1 MMYSVWL
8 YRFKPGLTYSTLDML
23 RTRGAEKVYP
33 GTLTEGGT
41 FLGRCWGHTN
51 YTFGSVFRRDGLAAA
66 RAEVEDVD
74 NLSRNLRI
82 LSPTVAA
89 MEVRN
94 IIPRDDADL
103 KELGDD
109 GWHAQAVA
117 PWVEA
122 AKAHQEIAYH
132 LNVIGMSCLQN
143 NTFPPYMI
151 QAVWR
156 DRLGFPQQWLGGVD
170 PRTYI
175 AANAAKVG

>member
-1 MMYSVWL
+1 
-8 YRFKPGLTYSTLDML
+8 ML

-33 GTLTEGGT
+33 GCAFEGGT

-51 YTFGSVFRRDGLAAA
+51 YTFGSVFRRDGLAAT
-66 RAEVEDVD
+66 RAEVDDVS
-74 NLSRNLRI
+74 NLLQNLRI
-82 LSPTVAA
+82 LSPAVAA

-94 IIPRDDADL
+94 IVPRDDAEL
-103 KELGDD
+103 KKLGDD
-109 GWHAQAVA
+109 GWHGQAVT

-122 AKAHQEIAYH
+122 AKANPEVAHH

-151 QAVWR
+151 QGVWR
-156 DRLGFPQQWLGGVD
+156 DKLGFPQEWLGGVD

-175 AANAAKVG
+175 AAQAS